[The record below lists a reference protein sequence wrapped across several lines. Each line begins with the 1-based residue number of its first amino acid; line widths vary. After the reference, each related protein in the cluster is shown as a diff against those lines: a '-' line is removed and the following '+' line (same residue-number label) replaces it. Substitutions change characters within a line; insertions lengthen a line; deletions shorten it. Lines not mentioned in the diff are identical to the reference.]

1 MRPQAAHAAVATNP
15 DQDVCRQ
22 GSVWLS
28 PSSMAL
34 AGTQACCGHGRPS
47 VELSSPLIPPAERQ
61 VQGPHGPGDVGLTC
75 LILHEEGK

>member
-22 GSVWLS
+22 ESVWLS
-28 PSSMAL
+28 PSCMAL
-34 AGTQACCGHGRPS
+34 AGGQAFCGHGHPS

-75 LILHEEGK
+75 PVLREERK